1 MQRTFVEVFKPK
13 SPASRVQK
21 LLCGARHVVALT
33 LDHKVP
39 EMKLCIAYSISLI
52 GIFAL
57 QVLTWGI
64 GSQGQLGRI
73 PAFQHEQQPS
83 SGDLFVPQEV
93 PGLDVLLGSDPVD
106 IGVGLYNSF
115 AFSASGDVVG
125 WGLNNSGQ
133 LGVPK
138 KDQDDNLTW
147 SPVKIEGLKE
157 V

>member
-1 MQRTFVEVFKPK
+1 ML
-13 SPASRVQK
+13 PA
-21 LLCGARHVVALT
+21 LYC
-33 LDHKVP
+33 
-39 EMKLCIAYSISLI
+39 
-52 GIFAL
+52 L

-93 PGLDVLLGSDPVD
+93 PGLDILLGSEPAD

-115 AFSASGDVVG
+115 AISASGDVVG

-147 SPVKIEGLKE
+147 APVKIEGLNE
-157 V
+157 VGVKVC